1 MTPAARKETIL
12 AAIVESFIQSGEPVG
27 SKALL
32 GGTGLQVSSATVRND
47 MAELTAQ
54 GYLVQ
59 PHTSAGRIP
68 TALGY
73 RYYVDNVMRVTPLA
87 QVAAAYI
94 RDSLGKLADSPE
106 MILQGAADLTEQ
118 LTGSVALA
126 TTPAADN
133 CRVRRLSFVQTGR
146 HTAMAVLICSNGVIR
161 TRLFRCAFVIT
172 PEIITMFDKSLNELF
187 AGVEVGVIGQ
197 PFIQSAAVRFGELS
211 LFMPPALIA
220 IMEAAQQSAKV
231 SVKHSKLSRL
241 IFNYGASASVSR
253 EFIDFLQNERDVAAM
268 LSRRPQHTAVTI
280 GTENRRVEL
289 SKSAVFSTR
298 YSIDGTPSGV
308 LAIITA
314 QRTDYARNIAIIEC
328 VAQCAGEL
336 MEELI
341 ETTD

>member
-59 PHTSAGRIP
+59 PHTSAGRVP

-187 AGVEVGVIGQ
+187 AGV
-197 PFIQSAAVRFGELS
+197 
-211 LFMPPALIA
+211 
-220 IMEAAQQSAKV
+220 
-231 SVKHSKLSRL
+231 
-241 IFNYGASASVSR
+241 
-253 EFIDFLQNERDVAAM
+253 FLQNERDVAAM

>member
-54 GYLVQ
+54 GYLAQ
-59 PHTSAGRIP
+59 PHTSAGRVP

-146 HTAMAVLICSNGVIR
+146 HTAQTIAGSGGSALCRRADIPR
-161 TRLFRCAFVIT
+161 WRC
-172 PEIITMFDKSLNELF
+172 L
-187 AGVEVGVIGQ
+187 
-197 PFIQSAAVRFGELS
+197 SA
-211 LFMPPALIA
+211 
-220 IMEAAQQSAKV
+220 Q
-231 SVKHSKLSRL
+231 
-241 IFNYGASASVSR
+241 
-253 EFIDFLQNERDVAAM
+253 
-268 LSRRPQHTAVTI
+268 TA
-280 GTENRRVEL
+280 
-289 SKSAVFSTR
+289 
-298 YSIDGTPSGV
+298 
-308 LAIITA
+308 
-314 QRTDYARNIAIIEC
+314 
-328 VAQCAGEL
+328 
-336 MEELI
+336 
-341 ETTD
+341 